1 MVMPLNDWVFLELKR
16 LRDLAQELFEPL
28 GSFEQALVLVGLVSG
43 EIQQH
48 GQC

>member
-1 MVMPLNDWVFLELKR
+1 MPLDDWVFLELKR

-28 GSFEQALVLVGLVSG
+28 GSFEQALVLVGLVSC

-48 GQC
+48 VQC